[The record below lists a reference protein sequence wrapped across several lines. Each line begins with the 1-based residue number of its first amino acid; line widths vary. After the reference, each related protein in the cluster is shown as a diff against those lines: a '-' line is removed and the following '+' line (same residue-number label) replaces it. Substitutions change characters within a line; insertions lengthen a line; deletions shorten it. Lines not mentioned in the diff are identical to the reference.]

1 MEKFKK
7 LLFIFILTFILQSC
21 STLKEGFRS
30 QKKNST
36 DEFLVEKKSPLVM
49 PPEYNELPVPELKNS
64 ENEIEDSESIKK
76 LLTNSENT
84 NSTDLNS
91 NKKNKNFKNSILDKI
106 INNK

>member
-1 MEKFKK
+1 MTKN
-7 LLFIFILTFILQSC
+7 LLIIVLFAIFLQNC
-21 STLKEGFRS
+21 STLKEGFQSKR
-30 QKKNST
+30 KNST

>member
-1 MEKFKK
+1 MF
-7 LLFIFILTFILQSC
+7 QGC

-64 ENEIEDSESIKK
+64 ENEVEDSESIKK

-84 NSTDLNS
+84 NSTDLDS
-91 NKKNKNFKNSILDKI
+91 NKKNKNFENSILDKI
-106 INNK
+106 INN

>member
-7 LLFIFILTFILQSC
+7 LLFIFILTLILQSC

-84 NSTDLNS
+84 NSTDLDS
-91 NKKNKNFKNSILDKI
+91 NKKNKNFENSILDKI
-106 INNK
+106 INN